1 MLIMKKILIMAVAAM
16 MATVGAKAQHKEGE
30 TTFQPRVGIT
40 MSDVTNMEDSKM
52 KVNVTYGVDFE
63 YFATDQ
69 LSIGAGVLFT
79 DQGATIEDDIDGKYK
94 MNVYYTAFPITA
106 NYYVLPGLAIKA
118 GVQPAY
124 RVKARMEH
132 DGQRIDMDRAFDLLL
147 EDDDVKINK
156 FDLAIPVGLS
166 YEYNGLTLD
175 ARYNF
180 GITKLFSNF
189 EDDVRHKCVVI
200 TLGYK
205 F

>member
-1 MLIMKKILIMAVAAM
+1 MSTL
-16 MATVGAKAQHKEGE
+16 TNWDGA
-30 TTFQPRVGIT
+30 
-40 MSDVTNMEDSKM
+40 KM
-52 KVNVTYGVDFE
+52 KVNLAYGVEFEHFFTEDFS
-63 YFATDQ
+63 AA
-69 LSIGAGVLFT
+69 AGLLFT
-79 DQGATIEDDIDGKYK
+79 NQGAKFADEGQIKLHY
-94 MNVYYTAFPITA
+94 VAFPITA

-132 DGQRIDMDRAFDLLL
+132 DGQRIDMDRALETLL
-147 EDDDVKINK
+147 EDDDMKINK